1 MGRSLDNDND
11 SRPRPSDTAWFAAGA
26 LVLFGAGILCAFW
39 MLHPYPNKWLLIDL
53 DVYRAA
59 GRAIIHRHSVY
70 GPYVRDQ
77 LRIPLPF
84 IYPPI
89 AAVLAIPFT
98 ALPLELASWLWTAIT
113 VVSLAVVVRVS
124 FAKVLDRYGRAMPI
138 ALGIAVLAT
147 AALAPVEDHLRFGQ
161 VGIPLM
167 ALCVV
172 DCATPKPKWPRGML
186 VGLATAF
193 KLVPGIFI
201 PYLALTR
208 RGKAARVAIATF
220 IALSIGGFVFAF
232 SDSWKFWTN
241 KMFEPTSP
249 EFFTNQSLEGML
261 VRVGGPWR
269 LFWLAAIAVVLV
281 FGLWR
286 AAAASIGGDEL
297 RGIAITGMVGVLVSP
312 ISWIHHLVWIIP
324 ALGVILGKGT
334 DRKRVIATFLLAA
347 AFVARVPYVGND
359 ELHGTGLLAALLEDT
374 YGFVCLGVFVYLTD
388 AIPLARTWL
397 VTKRTEARSRATTPA
412 PGH

>member
-1 MGRSLDNDND
+1 V
-11 SRPRPSDTAWFAAGA
+11 GA
-26 LVLFGAGILCAFW
+26 LVLFVAGILCAIW
-39 MLHPYPNKWLLIDL
+39 MLHPVPNQWRWQLADL
-53 DVYRAA
+53 EVYRVAA
-59 GRAIIHRHSVY
+59 KAITGGHSVY
-70 GPYVRDQ
+70 GSYVHDH
-77 LRIPLPF
+77 LAVKLPF

-89 AAVLAIPFT
+89 SAVLAIPLSWT
-98 ALPLELASWLWTAIT
+98 SREVASWLWTAIT
-113 VVSLAVVVRVS
+113 VVSLAVVVRIS
-124 FAKVLDRYGRAMPI
+124 FAKVLDRYGRALPI

-167 ALCVV
+167 ALCVL
-172 DCATPKPKWPRGML
+172 DCTSARPRWPRGML

-208 RGKAARVAIATF
+208 RGKAAGVAIATF
-220 IALSIGGFVFAF
+220 VVLSIGGFVFAF
-232 SDSWKFWTN
+232 SDSWKFWTD
-241 KMFEPTSP
+241 KMFAPTSP
-249 EFFTNQSLEGML
+249 KFFTNQSLQGML
-261 VRVGGPWR
+261 MRVGGPWR
-269 LFWLAAIAVVLV
+269 LFWVAAVAVVLV

-297 RGIAITGMVGVLVSP
+297 RGIAITGMIGVLVSP

-347 AFVARVPYVGND
+347 AFVARLPYVGND
-359 ELHGTGLLAALLEDT
+359 ELHGTGLLAAVLEDA
-374 YGFVCLGVFVYLTD
+374 YGLVCLGVFVYLTD
-388 AIPLARTWL
+388 AIPLARAW
-397 VTKRTEARSRATTPA
+397 VTQRVEARSRATTPA